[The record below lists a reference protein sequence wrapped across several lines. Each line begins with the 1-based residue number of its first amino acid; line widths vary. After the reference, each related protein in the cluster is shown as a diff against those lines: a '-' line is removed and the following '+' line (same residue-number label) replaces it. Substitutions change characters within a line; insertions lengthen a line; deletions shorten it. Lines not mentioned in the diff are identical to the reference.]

1 LIELFL
7 NRTLVAL
14 GLNISR
20 SFCSNLEHLQ
30 MLRDLLSVNSRHF
43 SLYPVWQCNC
53 KFRWVPG
60 TSIVR
65 LQHSPEPGENSP
77 EPLMCQTRISIG
89 GQR

>member
-1 LIELFL
+1 VRGIREYQEQSQIAGCGELIELFL
-7 NRTLVAL
+7 NRALVAL
-14 GLNISR
+14 ELNISR

-60 TSIVR
+60 G
-65 LQHSPEPGENSP
+65 GEF
-77 EPLMCQTRISIG
+77 
-89 GQR
+89 